1 MVAASIP
8 VRYNSI
14 LPRKK
19 EHATKRSIALLLA
32 EDAPFDTGIFAVL
45 GEPMNTLRCWPALR
59 VSPPRPDKV
68 ARNGG
73 QKVHHRRLASH
84 QLIETNAAP

>member
-45 GEPMNTLRCWPALR
+45 GEPMNTLRCWPAR
-59 VSPPRPDKV
+59 S
-68 ARNGG
+68 GF
-73 QKVHHRRLASH
+73 RRQGLTRWLGTEAGRY
-84 QLIETNAAP
+84 IIDAWRATC